1 MTPVFLAVGEWKVKL
16 TVPEVGKDVSRAV
29 WGGGTERRSG
39 VHVRSEMFSC
49 YQSQDIE
56 EEQRG

>member
-29 WGGGTERRSG
+29 WGGGDRAKIRCPCK
-39 VHVRSEMFSC
+39 V
-49 YQSQDIE
+49 
-56 EEQRG
+56 